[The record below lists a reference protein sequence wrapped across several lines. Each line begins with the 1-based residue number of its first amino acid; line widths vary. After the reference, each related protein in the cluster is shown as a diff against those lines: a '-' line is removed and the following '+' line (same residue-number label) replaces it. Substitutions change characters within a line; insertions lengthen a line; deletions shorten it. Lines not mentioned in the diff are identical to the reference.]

1 MKPNRHTKLC
11 LFWVSIEVK
20 WLLCMRKSDKLD
32 AAHNPYIQL
41 SVPIKLASV
50 VIWKLFSDFHD
61 ASSSIFEL

>member
-1 MKPNRHTKLC
+1 
-11 LFWVSIEVK
+11 
-20 WLLCMRKSDKLD
+20 MRKSDKLD